1 MSTFFK
7 NVITYVKNLING
19 DEYISDRTK
28 LGYTI
33 TTLSFIHVIIAIF
46 FFFCFGDNMLL
57 AIYNVG
63 SFILYQGLLELVK
76 KKRYIITIVIT
87 CVEIITFVLITS
99 FCIGTI
105 MRFNLYC
112 LALVPGLFYTSS
124 TIKDFKGSTLFPFLF
139 SVASMMT
146 FVTSLL
152 FELFHEPAYVIEPSV
167 TTQLIEIFNVIIVYL
182 MMIIFS
188 LLFTW
193 EMKNNS
199 AALEKRNQQL
209 QQFANRDPLT
219 KLPNRR
225 SMMQVLNVSMH
236 ELQRDNA
243 PFSVILGDIDDFK
256 KINDNYGHDAGDK
269 VLIMVANTIT
279 SQLRDCDSVCRWGGE
294 EILIIVKGDLEA
306 AKNIAERIRLNIS
319 SSKVEH
325 GGQSMRVTMTFG
337 VAQAKAGDRIEHL
350 IQQADN
356 RLYYGKGHG
365 KNQVVDQ
372 NV

>member
-1 MSTFFK
+1 MSAFFK
-7 NVITYVKNLING
+7 NLVTYVRNLMNG
-19 DEYISDRTK
+19 EEYISDRTK
-28 LGYTI
+28 LGYT
-33 TTLSFIHVIIAIF
+33 LAAFSCIHVLIAIIFAF
-46 FFFCFGDNMLL
+46 FGNVVLCLHNVASFF
-57 AIYNVG
+57 IYQALME
-63 SFILYQGLLELVK
+63 FVK
-76 KKRYIITIVIT
+76 KKRYVVTTIITY
-87 CVEIITFVLITS
+87 VEIISFVLITTFS
-99 FCIGTI
+99 IGTI

-112 LALVPGLFYTSS
+112 LAVVPGIFYLTS
-124 TIKDFKGSTLFPFLF
+124 TIKAFKGRTLLPFLCSIF
-139 SVASMMT
+139 AMLT

-152 FELFHEPAYVIEPSV
+152 FELVHKPLFVVEPSV
-167 TTQLIEIFNVIIVYL
+167 TTQLVEIFNVIIVFI

-269 VLIMVANTIT
+269 VLVMVANTIT

-294 EILIIVKGDLEA
+294 EILIIIKGDLEA

-325 GGQSMRVTMTFG
+325 GGQTMRVTMTFG

>member
-7 NVITYVKNLING
+7 NIVTYVKNLING

-33 TTLSFIHVIIAIF
+33 VTLSFIHVLIAIF
-46 FFFCFGDNMLL
+46 FFSCENYFLGF
-57 AIYNVG
+57 YNIG
-63 SFILYQGLLELVK
+63 SFALYQGLKELIK
-76 KKRYIITIVIT
+76 KKRYIITIVLT
-87 CVEIITFVLITS
+87 CVEIIIFVLVTS

-112 LALVPGLFYTSS
+112 LALVPGLFYTAS

-139 SVASMMT
+139 SAASMMT
-146 FVTSLL
+146 FVTSLI
-152 FELFHEPAYVIEPSV
+152 FELVHEPLYVVEPSALTHIV
-167 TTQLIEIFNVIIVYL
+167 EIINVIIVYI
-182 MMIIFS
+182 MMIIFL

-269 VLIMVANTIT
+269 VLVMVANTIT

>member
-1 MSTFFK
+1 MPALIK
-7 NVITYVKNLING
+7 NIVTYIKNLING
-19 DEYISDRTK
+19 EEYISDRTK
-28 LGYTI
+28 VAYTLI
-33 TTLSFIHVIIAIF
+33 TISFIHVIIAVF
-46 FFFCFGDNMLL
+46 FAFFGNTWL

-63 SFILYQGLLELVK
+63 SFFLYQWLLEVVK
-76 KKRYIITIVIT
+76 KKHYILATNIACIEIVF
-87 CVEIITFVLITS
+87 FVLFTT
-99 FCIGTI
+99 FLIGTV

-112 LALVPGLFYTSS
+112 LAVVPGVFYITS
-124 TIKDFKGSTLFPFLF
+124 TIKDYKGKTLFPFIISIVFML
-139 SVASMMT
+139 T

-152 FELFHEPAYVIEPSV
+152 FGLFLEPVYPIETSV
-167 TTQLIEIFNVIIVYL
+167 ATQLVEIFNVITVYVL
-182 MMIIFS
+182 MISFS

-256 KINDNYGHDAGDK
+256 KVNDNYGHDAGDK
-269 VLIMVANTIT
+269 VLVSVANTIT

-306 AKNIAERIRLNIS
+306 AKNIAERIRLNIT

-325 GGQSMRVTMTFG
+325 NSQELRVSMTFG
-337 VAQAKAGDRIEHL
+337 VAQAKSGDRIEHL

-356 RLYYGKGHG
+356 RLYYGKAHG
-365 KNQVVDQ
+365 KNQVVSQ
-372 NV
+372 NVQ

>member
-7 NVITYVKNLING
+7 NFVTYVKNLING
-19 DEYISDRTK
+19 EEYISDRTK
-28 LGYTI
+28 MGYTMTAI
-33 TTLSFIHVIIAIF
+33 SFIHVLIAIF
-46 FFFCFGDNMLL
+46 FAFNNNIWLCLYNLLSFGIYQLL
-57 AIYNVG
+57 M
-63 SFILYQGLLELVK
+63 ELVK
-76 KKRYIITIVIT
+76 KKKYVFTTIIAS
-87 CVEIITFVLITS
+87 VEIITFVMVTS

-112 LALVPGLFYTSS
+112 LAMVPGIFYITS
-124 TIKDFKGSTLFPFLF
+124 TIKDFKGKTLFPFLI
-139 SVASMMT
+139 SIGSMLAY
-146 FVTSLL
+146 VTSLL
-152 FELFHEPAYVIEPSV
+152 FELVHDPLFVVESSV
-167 TTQLIEIFNVIIVYL
+167 TTQLVEIFNVIIVYV

-225 SMMQVLNVSMH
+225 SMMQVLNVAMH

-269 VLIMVANTIT
+269 VLVMVANTIT

-294 EILIIVKGDLEA
+294 EILIIIKGDLEA

-337 VAQAKAGDRIEHL
+337 VAQAKVGNRIEHL

-372 NV
+372 NL

>member
-1 MSTFFK
+1 MSAFFK
-7 NVITYVKNLING
+7 NLVTYIKNLING
-19 DEYISDRTK
+19 EEYVSDRTK
-28 LGYTI
+28 VSYTLASI
-33 TTLSFIHVIIAIF
+33 SFIHVLVAIF
-46 FFFCFGDNMLL
+46 FAFLGNMWLTLYNLASFF
-57 AIYNVG
+57 
-63 SFILYQGLLELVK
+63 LYQGMMELVK
-76 KKRYIITIVIT
+76 KKRYVIVTIFTCIEVII
-87 CVEIITFVLITS
+87 FVLVTS
-99 FCIGTI
+99 FTIGTI

-112 LALVPGLFYTSS
+112 LAMVTGVFYITS
-124 TIKDFKGSTLFPFLF
+124 TIKDFKGRTLFPFLF
-139 SVASMMT
+139 SISSMAA

-152 FELFHEPAYVIEPSV
+152 FELFHEPTYVIEPSV

-269 VLIMVANTIT
+269 VLVMVANTIT

-294 EILIIVKGDLEA
+294 EILVIVKGDLEA

-365 KNQVVDQ
+365 KNQVVEQ
-372 NV
+372 SF

>member
-1 MSTFFK
+1 MSAFFK
-7 NVITYVKNLING
+7 NLVTYIKNLING
-19 DEYISDRTK
+19 EEYISDRTK
-28 LGYTI
+28 VSYTLSTI
-33 TTLSFIHVIIAIF
+33 SFIHVLIAIF
-46 FFFCFGDNMLL
+46 FAFFGNIWLC
-57 AIYNVG
+57 IYNVA
-63 SFILYQGLLELVK
+63 SFFLYQAMMELVK
-76 KKRYIITIVIT
+76 KKRYVITTIMT
-87 CVEIITFVLITS
+87 CVEIIVFVLVTS
-99 FCIGTI
+99 FSIGTI
-105 MRFNLYC
+105 MRFNLYA
-112 LALVPGLFYTSS
+112 LAMVPGIFYITS
-124 TIKDFKGSTLFPFLF
+124 TIKDFKGRTLFPFLF
-139 SVASMMT
+139 SICSMLA

-152 FELFHEPAYVIEPSV
+152 FELLHEPLYVVEPSV
-167 TTQLIEIFNVIIVYL
+167 TTQLIEIFNVIFVYV
-182 MMIIFS
+182 MMIVFS

-294 EILIIVKGDLEA
+294 EILIIIKGDLEA

-319 SSKVEH
+319 SSKVDH
-325 GGQSMRVTMTFG
+325 GNQSMRVTMTFG

-372 NV
+372 NL

>member
-1 MSTFFK
+1 MPAFFK
-7 NVITYVKNLING
+7 NIVTYVKNLING

-28 LGYTI
+28 LSYTI
-33 TTLSFIHVIIAIF
+33 GTISLIHALIAVLF
-46 FFFCFGDNMLL
+46 FVYKNGFLVV
-57 AIYNVG
+57 YNVA
-63 SFILYQGLLELVK
+63 SFCLYQGLMELIK
-76 KKRYIITIVIT
+76 KKRYVITVVIT
-87 CVEIITFVLITS
+87 CIEIITFVLITS
-99 FCIGTI
+99 FFIGTI

-112 LALVPGLFYTSS
+112 IAIIPGLFYTAS
-124 TIKDFKGSTLFPFLF
+124 TIKDFKGKTLFPFLF
-139 SVASMMT
+139 SIGSMLT

-152 FELFHEPAYVIEPSV
+152 FELVHDPLYVIEPSV
-167 TTQLIEIFNVIIVYL
+167 TTQLVEICNVIIVYV

-294 EILIIVKGDLEA
+294 EILIIIKGDLEA

-325 GGQSMRVTMTFG
+325 GGQAMRVTMTFG
-337 VAQAKAGDRIEHL
+337 VAQAKPGDRIEHL

-372 NV
+372 NL